1 MLLKLMKFIASRLGS
16 ITSVEIIYI
25 YIIIKNRGTAEMR
38 LGVPSSPNIWAS
50 ALEECCGT
58 GLIPAP
64 ACGEKLGNVN
74 RKYHTCS
81 AVNQQAHKRN

>member
-1 MLLKLMKFIASRLGS
+1 
-16 ITSVEIIYI
+16 
-25 YIIIKNRGTAEMR
+25 MR
-38 LGVPSSPNIWAS
+38 LGVSSSPNIWAS

-81 AVNQQAHKRN
+81 AVNQQAYKRN